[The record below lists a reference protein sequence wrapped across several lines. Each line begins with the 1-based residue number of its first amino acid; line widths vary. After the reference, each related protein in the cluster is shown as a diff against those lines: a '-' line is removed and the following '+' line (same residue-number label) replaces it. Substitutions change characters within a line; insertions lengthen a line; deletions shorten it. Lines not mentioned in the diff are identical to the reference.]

1 MTNVINPPLV
11 NTGNQ
16 YGDANTSGRLGG
28 YMTQAP
34 LISGRSKTTT
44 NEEEPTSGY
53 DEQGEDG
60 GDLPRRMVDQDICI
74 DPIPSTWFEL
84 DPKSPDKCTTL
95 AGLRE
100 GRCTTEDGSVG
111 TDAGP
116 GFTASQSYGRD
127 NG

>member
-44 NEEEPTSGY
+44 KEEPTSGH

-74 DPIPSTWFEL
+74 GPRGSNLIPRAPTS
-84 DPKSPDKCTTL
+84 
-95 AGLRE
+95 ALR
-100 GRCTTEDGSVG
+100 
-111 TDAGP
+111 
-116 GFTASQSYGRD
+116 
-127 NG
+127 